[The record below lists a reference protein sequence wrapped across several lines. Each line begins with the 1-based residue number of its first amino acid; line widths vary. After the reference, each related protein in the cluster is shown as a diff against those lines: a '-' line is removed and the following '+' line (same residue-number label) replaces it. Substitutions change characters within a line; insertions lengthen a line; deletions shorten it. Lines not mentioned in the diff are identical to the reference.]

1 MLYHNW
7 PNWGLLDSKFSK
19 LASELFLH
27 FWTLIYLA
35 QKEIPALFFFAVLCF
50 ALSAFCTRSSPDSCR
65 FL

>member
-7 PNWGLLDSKFSK
+7 PNWGLLDSEFSK

-27 FWTLIYLA
+27 CWTLLSVA
-35 QKEIPALFFFAVLCF
+35 QKEIPALCFFAALCF
-50 ALSAFCTRSSPDSCR
+50 ALSASCTRSSPDSCR